1 MNLRNLNPAQL
12 FSLRKKVIQFL
23 KNGNSTADAAQIFS
37 LNVRQ
42 IEKIW
47 AAYLAAGE
55 DIEKLRP
62 QACGRKKASGRLLEY
77 SETQDIRS
85 DLITSSPEQHG
96 LNFHLWTRDTII
108 RLIEK
113 KHGKIVPAR
122 SMTNYLKEWRLPF
135 PLLDW
140 RDGFSEEE
148 YIFLKTH
155 SKKEHATL
163 YRLHARNIAQIEHYE
178 MKSEYIT
185 MTTRVSFIPAEK
197 PIDAIYA
204 IPSKGPVRFL
214 VVQDRNKQN
223 RQIDFLRRLM
233 EDTHSAKTIVI
244 LDNFHLDDGKQ
255 IKKFLSRNSNRL
267 EVIEIPAIPQADLY
281 NGNVP

>member
-1 MNLRNLNPAQL
+1 MNLRKLNPAQL

-23 KNGNSTADAAQIFS
+23 KNGNSTVDATQVFL
-37 LNVRQ
+37 LNMRQ
-42 IEKIW
+42 VEKIW
-47 AAYLAAGE
+47 SAYLAAGE

-62 QACGRKKASGRLLEY
+62 KACGRKKSSGRLLEDR
-77 SETQDIRS
+77 EAQKLRS
-85 DLITSSPEQHG
+85 VLIASSPEQHG

-108 RLIEK
+108 RLIEQE
-113 KHGKIVPAR
+113 HGKSFPVR
-122 SMTNYLKEWRLPF
+122 SMTNYLKEWRLSF

-178 MKSEYIT
+178 MKPEYGT

-197 PIDAIYA
+197 PVDAIYA

-214 VVQDRNKQN
+214 VVQDRSKQH
-223 RQIDFLRRLM
+223 RQIDFLCRLM
-233 EDTHSAKTIVI
+233 EDTDRAKTIVI
-244 LDNFHLDDGKQ
+244 LDNFHLDDGKRM
-255 IKKFLSRNSNRL
+255 KRFLARNSNRL
-267 EVIEIPAIPQADLY
+267 EVIEIPAIPSADL
-281 NGNVP
+281 

>member
-1 MNLRNLNPAQL
+1 MNLRKLNPAQL

-23 KNGNSTADAAQIFS
+23 KNGNSTTDAAQVFS

-42 IEKIW
+42 VEKIW
-47 AAYLAAGE
+47 SAYLAAGE
-55 DIEKLRP
+55 NIENLRP
-62 QACGRKKASGRLLEY
+62 QACGRKKASGRLLED

-85 DLITSSPEQHG
+85 DLITSSPEQRG
-96 LNFHLWTRDTII
+96 LGSHLWTRDAII
-108 RLIEK
+108 RLIEQEY
-113 KHGKIVPAR
+113 GKSVPAR
-122 SMTNYLKEWRLPF
+122 SMTNYLKEWHLSF

-140 RDGFSEEE
+140 LKGFSEEE
-148 YIFLKTH
+148 CTSFKMR
-155 SKKEHATL
+155 SKKAHATL

-178 MKSEYIT
+178 MKSEYVT
-185 MTTRVSFIPAEK
+185 MTTRATFIPAEK
-197 PIDAIYA
+197 PVDAIYA

-244 LDNFHLDDGKQ
+244 LDNFHLDDGKRMQ
-255 IKKFLSRNSNRL
+255 QFLARNSNRL
-267 EVIEIPAIPQADLY
+267 EVIEIPPIPSADL
-281 NGNVP
+281 

>member
-1 MNLRNLNPAQL
+1 MNLRKLNPAQL

-23 KNGNSTADAAQIFS
+23 KNGNSTTDAAQVFS

-47 AAYLAAGE
+47 SAYLAAGE

-62 QACGRKKASGRLLEY
+62 QACGRKKASGRLLED

-96 LNFHLWTRDTII
+96 LDSHLWTRDAII
-108 RLIEK
+108 RLIDQEY
-113 KHGKIVPAR
+113 GKSVSAR
-122 SMTNYLKEWRLPF
+122 SLTNYLKEWGLSF

-140 RDGFSEEE
+140 REGFSEEE
-148 YIFLKTH
+148 YISLKTR
-155 SKKEHATL
+155 SPKEPATL
-163 YRLHARNIAQIEHYE
+163 YRLHARNIAQVEHYE
-178 MKSEYIT
+178 IKPEYGT

-197 PIDAIYA
+197 PVDAIYA
-204 IPSKGPVRFL
+204 VPSKGQVRFL
-214 VVQDRNKQN
+214 VVQDRSKQH

-255 IKKFLSRNSNRL
+255 MKKFLSRNSNRL
-267 EVIEIPAIPQADLY
+267 EVIEIPAIPSADL
-281 NGNVP
+281 